1 MYIFCYIKDSVAG
14 SAEKSMDRLRA
25 SFRRSRRNTLASR
38 SGTPSPSTPSRSSPS
53 PNSLSRGASPKTP
66 GRVQF
71 SPRSSRKSSV
81 SPRSMKSTS
90 SIRSSE
96 SHQKNRSPSPRSPHS
111 PRSPVQYPMSYNRC
125 ASQPT
130 HLTQSNLELLGNYF
144 CGALLHFLSIINSPV
159 YCNYSIAAS
168 RKRRKMSLAGSKSQ
182 KLSIPFGI
190 EQRRKSNFLELP
202 CTYQFLQKLFQQALT
217 A

>member
-144 CGALLHFLSIINSPV
+144 CGALLHFLSI
-159 YCNYSIAAS
+159 SI
-168 RKRRKMSLAGSKSQ
+168 L
-182 KLSIPFGI
+182 LSIVIIP
-190 EQRRKSNFLELP
+190 
-202 CTYQFLQKLFQQALT
+202 LQQVVKEEK
-217 A
+217 

>member
-1 MYIFCYIKDSVAG
+1 
-14 SAEKSMDRLRA
+14 MDRLRA

-130 HLTQSNLELLGNYF
+130 HLTQSNLELLGKDF
-144 CGALLHFLSIINSPV
+144 CDATLHFLSI
-159 YCNYSIAAS
+159 
-168 RKRRKMSLAGSKSQ
+168 L
-182 KLSIPFGI
+182 LSIVIIPLQLVVKEEKWVWLVPSLRNSQYPLGLNKDVNLIFLNY
-190 EQRRKSNFLELP
+190 RVRTSFYKSCFNKP
-202 CTYQFLQKLFQQALT
+202 
-217 A
+217 